1 MRSVIG
7 HALMALVMGVPLQ
20 AAHAPKEARLTIRI
34 EQPGETTTLRIP
46 LSWMEM
52 TLDLLKIL
60 DHDHADTSG
69 TRIHWD
75 RLKTALASFQGE
87 ILELL
92 GDAERISV
100 YVGHPEMRC
109 PCLEVTGQNRQGR
122 EKVWVNLDVA
132 RHVLQHSEIEDFSP
146 KEQDR
151 LLHFL
156 ERSHSGESME
166 IANSRGDT
174 VWVRMVA
181 RPGEAGRAGSIHKTA
196 R

>member
-7 HALMALVMGVPLQ
+7 HALMALMLGVPLQ
-20 AAHAPKEARLTIRI
+20 AAHAPKEAPLTIRI
-34 EQPGETTTLRIP
+34 EQPGDTTTLRIP

-52 TLDLLKIL
+52 TLDLLKVL
-60 DHDHADTSG
+60 NRDRVDTSG
-69 TRIHWD
+69 NRINLD
-75 RLKTALASFQGE
+75 NLKAALMSFRGGF
-87 ILELL
+87 LELL
-92 GDAERISV
+92 GDSERIYM
-100 YVGHPEMRC
+100 YVGHPDMRC

-132 RHVLQHSEIEDFSP
+132 RHILQHSEIKDFSP

-156 ERSHSGESME
+156 ERSHPGESME

-174 VWVRMVA
+174 VWIRMVA
-181 RPGEAGRAGSIHKTA
+181 RPGEAGRAGSHQTE